1 VKRAKS
7 DSEIDV
13 KELYYDLYEQV
24 AILENFLKGLIYY
37 FA

>member
-1 VKRAKS
+1 VDADMKRAKS

-24 AILENFLKGLIYY
+24 MV
-37 FA
+37 

>member
-1 VKRAKS
+1 MKRAKS

-24 AILENFLKGLIYY
+24 AILEKLFKRLNL
-37 FA
+37 